1 MSGPG
6 ADRPAG
12 SRSDIEA
19 GDALVRLSLRILAG
33 YLAITLV
40 PLARW
45 SAAQHSWAPLIAHTA
60 ALTVALLA
68 AAARPSETRG
78 LRDWVP
84 LGLGPFLYFELRWII
99 EAVGRPH
106 ADALVAG
113 WESVLFS
120 SDPSRSLAPLLPSVA
135 LSEVLHFCYLS
146 YYALVYVPPALLWL
160 RGRRRA
166 FAETVLALVV
176 VYAACFA
183 MYALFPVD
191 GPRFVRGPSMAQAG
205 PIRTIVMRLL
215 ESGSSRGTAFP
226 SSHVAAS
233 VVAALCALRHQR
245 RTGLV
250 VAILTVGLAIGAVYG
265 GYHYGVDIVAGAL
278 TGLSAFAIS
287 RVLARRA
294 TLSA

>member
-6 ADRPAG
+6 ADSPAG

-19 GDALVRLSLRILAG
+19 SDALVRLSLRILAA
-33 YLAITLV
+33 YLALTLI

-45 SAAQHSWAPLIAHTA
+45 SAVHDRWAPLAAHTG
-60 ALTVALLA
+60 ALAVALLA
-68 AAARPSETRG
+68 GAARRHETRV

-84 LGLGPFLYFELRWII
+84 LGLGPFLYIELRWII

-113 WESVLFS
+113 WESAFFA
-120 SDPSRSLAPLLPSVA
+120 SDPSRTLALRFPSVV
-135 LSEVLHFCYLS
+135 LSELLHLCYLS

-160 RGRRRA
+160 RGQRRA

-205 PIRTIVMRLL
+205 PIRTVVMHLL
-215 ESGSSRGTAFP
+215 ASGSSRGSAFP

-233 VVAALCALRHQR
+233 VVAALCALRYQR
-245 RTGLV
+245 RTGIV
-250 VAILTVGLAIGAVYG
+250 VATLTIGLAIGAVYG

-278 TGLSAFAIS
+278 TGLAAFAIS
-287 RVLARRA
+287 RVLA
-294 TLSA
+294 SACRP

>member
-1 MSGPG
+1 M
-6 ADRPAG
+6 
-12 SRSDIEA
+12 
-19 GDALVRLSLRILAG
+19 
-33 YLAITLV
+33 
-40 PLARW
+40 
-45 SAAQHSWAPLIAHTA
+45 
-60 ALTVALLA
+60 
-68 AAARPSETRG
+68 
-78 LRDWVP
+78 
-84 LGLGPFLYFELRWII
+84 
-99 EAVGRPH
+99 
-106 ADALVAG
+106 
-113 WESVLFS
+113 
-120 SDPSRSLAPLLPSVA
+120 
-135 LSEVLHFCYLS
+135 
-146 YYALVYVPPALLWL
+146 
-160 RGRRRA
+160 
-166 FAETVLALVV
+166 VV

-278 TGLSAFAIS
+278 TGLSAFAIAHVLVR
-287 RVLARRA
+287 RVELP
-294 TLSA
+294 T